1 MQISEE
7 KSLPLLGL
15 PKWLFIV
22 ILGMLSM
29 LMPLSIDMY
38 LPSMPTIARSYHVAD
53 GYVQLTISIYL
64 FGFAIG
70 QLIYG
75 PLSDSFGRKKIM
87 IIGLILFIIAAVLCG
102 LSPNINQLIAVR
114 FFHGLAAASTA
125 VIINAFMRDIFSDR
139 DEFSRMTSFVTLVS
153 NLAPLLAPIIG
164 GIILVWF
171 KWQTIFYVLS
181 LAACITL
188 ILFTC
193 TIPETL
199 PKEKRVSFNL
209 SLILRNFVTIFRHSQ
224 VLKFMLVGAFSS
236 AGLFSFLSLGSFV
249 YMNIYGVKPEQFGY
263 YFALNILF
271 LVTMNIINS
280 RFVRTKGA
288 LSMLKLGMMIQTIMA
303 LYLLIVVI
311 CQLGFIALV
320 IGVAGYIGCMSIIGG
335 NAMAITLS
343 YYPYMAGTAASL
355 AGTFRFVIAALI
367 GVALAWLS
375 NLHDNNTLSIIP
387 THKAEYFMVG
397 SMIICNVL
405 AGLFFVLTK
414 PNSLNELSK

>member
-1 MQISEE
+1 VQISEE
-7 KSLPLLGL
+7 KSSILSGL

-22 ILGMLSM
+22 VLGMLSM

-87 IIGLILFIIAAVLCG
+87 IIGLILFIIAAALCG
-102 LSPNINQLIAVR
+102 LSPNINQLIAMR

-139 DEFSRMTSFVTLVS
+139 DEFSRMTSFVTLIS

-181 LAACITL
+181 LAALITL

-193 TIPETL
+193 TMPETL
-199 PKEKRVSFNL
+199 AKEKRVSFNL
-209 SLILRNFVTIFRHSQ
+209 SLILRNFVTICRHSQ
-224 VLKFMLVGAFSS
+224 VLKFILVGAFSS

-280 RFVRTKGA
+280 RYVRTKGA

-303 LYLLIVVI
+303 LYLLIVVS

-355 AGTFRFVIAALI
+355 AGTFRFVIAAII

-375 NLHDNNTLSIIP
+375 NLHDISTPAIIS

-397 SMIICNVL
+397 SMIICNLL

-414 PNSLNELSK
+414 PNSLNEVSK

>member
-1 MQISEE
+1 MQISE
-7 KSLPLLGL
+7 KKVSLPSGL

-22 ILGMLSM
+22 VLGMLSM

-38 LPSMPTIARSYHVAD
+38 LPSMPTIARNYQVAD
-53 GYVQLTISIYL
+53 GYAQLTISIYL

-87 IIGLILFIIAAVLCG
+87 IIGLILFIIAATLCG
-102 LSPNINQLIAVR
+102 LSPNINQLIAMR

-139 DEFSRMTSFVTLVS
+139 DEFSRMTSFVTLIS

-164 GIILVWF
+164 GFILIWF
-171 KWQTIFYVLS
+171 EWRTIFYVLS
-181 LAACITL
+181 FAALITL
-188 ILFTC
+188 ILFTY
-193 TIPETL
+193 TMPETL
-199 PKEKRVSFNL
+199 TKEKRVSFNL
-209 SLILRNFVTIFRHSQ
+209 ALILRNFVIICRHPQ
-224 VLKFMLVGAFSS
+224 VLKFVLVGAFSS

-249 YMNIYGVKPEQFGY
+249 YMNIYDVKPEQFGY

-280 RFVRTKGA
+280 RYVSKKGA
-288 LSMLKLGMMIQTIMA
+288 LSMLKLGMIIQTMMA
-303 LYLLIVVI
+303 LYLLIVI
-311 CQLGFIALV
+311 SFHLGFIALV

-355 AGTFRFVIAALI
+355 AGTFRFVIAAFI
-367 GVALAWLS
+367 GIVLAWLS
-375 NLHDNNTLSIIP
+375 NLHDNSVSTIIP
-387 THKAEYFMVG
+387 THRVEYFMVG
-397 SMIICNVL
+397 SMIICNLL
-405 AGLFFVLTK
+405 AGLFFVLAK
-414 PNSLNELSK
+414 ANLLNEASK